1 MSEFTISDSTIG
13 ERPDVPFPVPEF
25 YQILGEEGIR
35 KLVNDHYDL
44 LAKSEIKDLFPKD
57 EEGLERAKKNSAD
70 FFVQIC
76 GGPAYFIKN
85 RGRPMMLKRHAPIK
99 ISAKARIVWLQS
111 YKNVLNELKLPA
123 DVALS
128 FWNYLDT
135 FSKWMVN
142 SAE

>member
-1 MSEFTISDSTIG
+1 MDNFIISQSAMG

-25 YQILGEEGIR
+25 YNIVGEEGIR
-35 KLVNDHYDL
+35 QIISDHYDL
-44 LAKSEIKDLFPKD
+44 LAESSIKHLFPQS
-57 EEGLERAKKNSAD
+57 EEGLNRAKKNSAD

-85 RGRPMMLKRHAPIK
+85 RGRPMMLKRHAPIQ
-99 ISAKARIVWLQS
+99 ISSEARIVWLECYQQ
-111 YKNVLNELKLPA
+111 VLSQL
-123 DVALS
+123 DVPQEILNS

-142 SAE
+142 TK